1 MLNSNNI
8 LLHFP
13 PIGSA
18 TNVKETKKT
27 LTSQS
32 DVDAPTAPT

>member
-13 PIGSA
+13 PIDLT
-18 TNVKETKKT
+18 TNVKETKRA
-27 LTSQS
+27 LTGQS
-32 DVDAPTAPT
+32 DVNAPIPPT